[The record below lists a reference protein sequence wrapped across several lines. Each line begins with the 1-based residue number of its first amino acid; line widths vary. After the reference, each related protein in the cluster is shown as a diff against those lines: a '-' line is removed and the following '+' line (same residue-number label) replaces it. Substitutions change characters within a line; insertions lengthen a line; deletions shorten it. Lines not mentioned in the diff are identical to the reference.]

1 MSHIKNFTEHTKVN
15 ENFSKRIRLE
25 EKDLEALVTGKEI
38 EIEGVK
44 MILADFGFDRIINV
58 LKKAQ

>member
-1 MSHIKNFTEHTKVN
+1 MSHVKNFTEHSKVN
-15 ENFSKRIRLE
+15 EDYGKRIRLE

-58 LKKAQ
+58 LKNAR